1 MNEETQLAALLRGGT
16 KTDTGSFLATVTVV
30 NTETIDVMAGDGTEY
45 FDVQLKAAINA
56 KGGMIILPVVGST
69 VLVNS
74 IERSSRLYVAMFSE
88 IDKVIFNNGESGMV
102 RIEKLTEK
110 LNELVD
116 AFKDHVH
123 SGVITQVSGGSGSP
137 AVGTP
142 GNTGKPTSDVEHFQQ
157 SDYEDEHLKY

>member
-30 NTETIDVMAGDGTEY
+30 NTETIDVMAGNGTEY

-74 IERSSRLYVAMFSE
+74 IEGSNRLYVAMFSE

-110 LNELVD
+110 LNEMIDTFNNHQHSNAVID
-116 AFKDHVH
+116 VIGDGVTKVIKDK
-123 SGVITQVSGGSGSP
+123 SE
-137 AVGTP
+137 
-142 GNTGKPTSDVEHFQQ
+142 KPTSEMAKIEQ